1 MILTGPPHSRESHG
15 SYSSSSYPAS
25 TDGVPTGSTSKIVK
39 YQILSQSLQYVLYRV
54 LNTEAAM

>member
-1 MILTGPPHSRESHG
+1 M
-15 SYSSSSYPAS
+15 
-25 TDGVPTGSTSKIVK
+25 GSTSKIVK